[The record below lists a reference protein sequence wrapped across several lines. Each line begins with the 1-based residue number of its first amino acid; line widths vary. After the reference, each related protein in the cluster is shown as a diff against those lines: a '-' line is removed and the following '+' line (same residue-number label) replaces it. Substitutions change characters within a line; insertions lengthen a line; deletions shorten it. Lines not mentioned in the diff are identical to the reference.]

1 MKKTTRNIC
10 LTISI
15 VTLTAVAS
23 AILSTLNYEKTAEA
37 YPAGCVSQACREAA
51 DRAAEAERQAAS
63 YSANAETLE
72 GEVERLNAEIN
83 SLQSEINYNQAI
95 ASDLSVQIALNEEKL
110 NLQQT
115 ALAKL
120 LVNIHFEDDPD
131 AIILL
136 AGSSSLSDFSEK
148 QARQT
153 TVKSQIAASADSVKN
168 LKAELENQKVA
179 VDALIATA
187 EANQAEITRKKIE
200 QEALIVKYQNNA
212 EAYAAD
218 AAAARETMQ
227 REIAAEIAKYNSGGV
242 VGEGYDSYPFSNI
255 CPGYTY
261 TAIARGDSA
270 YGGYKCQ
277 CTSYA
282 GWKAYEY
289 YGVLISAWGNARYW
303 VGSGSVSKTARGR
316 DGNYHA
322 YRIDRTPAAH
332 TVAVS
337 TLGTFGHVMWV
348 ESVNANGTINLS
360 EYNNTASAASGL
372 EGDFG
377 ARYNVGPSQYYYIH
391 FDQPLY

>member
-10 LTISI
+10 
-15 VTLTAVAS
+15 VTTAIIGLSVAAS
-23 AILSTLNYEKTAEA
+23 AILSALQYEETAEA
-37 YPAGCVSQACREAA
+37 YPTGCVSQACREAA
-51 DRAAEAERQAAS
+51 DRASEAERRAAS
-63 YSANAETLE
+63 YAANAETLE
-72 GEVERLNAEIN
+72 GEVERLNAEIY
-83 SLQSEINYNQAI
+83 SLQAEIESNQAV
-95 ASDLSVQIALNEEKL
+95 ADDLAVQIALNEEKL
-110 NLQQT
+110 ELQQT

-120 LVNIHFEDDPD
+120 LVSIHFDKEPD

-136 AGSSSLSDFSEK
+136 AGSNSLSDYSEK

-153 TVKSQIAASADSVKN
+153 TVKSQIAASAESVKD
-168 LKAELENQKVA
+168 LKTELENQKVA
-179 VDALIATA
+179 IDALIAAA
-187 EANQAEITRKKIE
+187 ETNRAEITRKKIE

-227 REIAAEIAKYNSGGV
+227 QEIAAEIAKYNSGGV
-242 VGEGYDSYPFSNI
+242 VGEGYDSYPFSNV
-255 CPGYTY
+255 CPDYTY

-289 YGVLISAWGNARYW
+289 YGVLISSWGNARYW
-303 VGSGSVSKTARGR
+303 IGSGSVSKTARGR
-316 DGNYHA
+316 DGVYHA
-322 YRIDRTPAAH
+322 YRVDRTPAAH

-348 ESVNANGTINLS
+348 ESVNANGTINIS
-360 EYNNTASAASGL
+360 EYNNTASAASHR

-377 ARYNVGPSQYYYIH
+377 ARYNVNPAQYYYIH